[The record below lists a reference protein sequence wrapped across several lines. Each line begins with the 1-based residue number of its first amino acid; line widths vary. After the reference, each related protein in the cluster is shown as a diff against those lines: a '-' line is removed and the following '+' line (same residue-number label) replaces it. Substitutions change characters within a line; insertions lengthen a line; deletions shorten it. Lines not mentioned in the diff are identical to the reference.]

1 VMSKVVNFAEEH
13 NAGAV
18 LHQHRIEILRT

>member
-1 VMSKVVNFAEEH
+1 MSKVVDFAEEH
-13 NAGAV
+13 NGGAV